1 MNRILCCIFLL
12 ALVAAET
19 FVGDDKAGTRTSS
32 TRKCQILHGFEKISG
47 AIKLGVTV
55 TPVEAREMIVYVI
68 SGNLC
73 VFGEEESSDGYIV
86 HYDFTGNERPVG
98 FFKNYA
104 ESYTEVLTAIDQ
116 TFEYTAKYNN
126 LCVAACQVTDT
137 VDTTTFDYTYD
148 VKVLEYTPMNL
159 TTTIHMVSGQNC
171 YNVGN
176 TFSETGIRA
185 DVFINANSLMHTV
198 MGVGND
204 CGPIYSTPM
213 FVAPKTG
220 PSRNRVTTP
229 FSFMKNNSVNAT
241 ITTPQISASFYCY
254 YLCAETFGKSSRIE
268 YSIVIQPLDI
278 SQSVS
283 FKNIEGVA
291 TAVSERNAEKLKNDT
306 VGIINDIVDS
316 LKNDTADIVN
326 GIVDSFINDTADI
339 VEGQVTVAT
348 ASFSKRLQAVES
360 KQGGGGGNNILS
372 IEWIALII
380 AIIALCSALIA
391 LGLVIY
397 LIQTNKQKSKSAVQ
411 LV

>member
-1 MNRILCCIFLL
+1 MFTFLHCTIPYKKVINSYYIPIVMNRILCCVFLL

-98 FFKNYA
+98 FFKDYA

-126 LCVAACQVTDT
+126 LCVAACQVTDI
-137 VDTTTFDYTYD
+137 VDTTSFDYAYD

-185 DVFINANSLMHTV
+185 DVFINANSPMHTV

-220 PSRNRVTTP
+220 PSRNRVTFP
-229 FSFMKNNSVNAT
+229 FSFIKNNSVNAT

-291 TAVSERNAEKLKNDT
+291 TAVSERAIEAF
-306 VGIINDIVDS
+306 
-316 LKNDTADIVN
+316 KNDTAEIV
-326 GIVDSFINDTADI
+326 GEI

-348 ASFSKRLQAVES
+348 AGFSKRLQAVES
-360 KQGGGGGNNILS
+360 KQDSGSNILS

-380 AIIALCSALIA
+380 AIIALCSALTA